1 MRFNHSPQASRRDA
15 GVIDLRA
22 HVLNSCSYFRQIARH
37 IDRHYV
43 RLSTGRIV
51 QIDLTQLVVH
61 QTTGATRQRMN
72 IRFTRILQA
81 LRHGLLSRVIFEQR
95 H

>member
-1 MRFNHSPQASRRDA
+1 
-15 GVIDLRA
+15 
-22 HVLNSCSYFRQIARH
+22 
-37 IDRHYV
+37 
-43 RLSTGRIV
+43 
-51 QIDLTQLVVH
+51 
-61 QTTGATRQRMN
+61 MN